1 VAGAAPAGKQ
11 AGPREQ
17 NGVMMA
23 ETTRK
28 YGTLAGLLLLALLAI
43 GGLVYLAVKPQ
54 FQATPQAPPTPSAVT
69 PPVAAV
75 APPVFDVVRV
85 DGQGNTV
92 LAGRAEPGAKVT
104 ITLGNTVVGTATADA
119 QGAFVVLPDKPLPAG
134 AQEMALSETLPS
146 GAVVAG
152 KATVSVDVPAG
163 TGQPLAVASGPNG
176 SSVLTS
182 QGPVPGQLGM
192 GTVDYDA
199 NGHAIFSGTAPAGA
213 AITLKLGDHKIGTTR
228 ADISGRWKFTAQVP
242 AASGTFTL
250 SATDAN
256 GAVLPPVTAP
266 FALATL
272 ADALASGHVVIAHG
286 DNLWLIARHVYGQG
300 NMYTLIYSA
309 NASKIHDPNL
319 IYPGQDFAMPK
330 AQAK

>member
-1 VAGAAPAGKQ
+1 
-11 AGPREQ
+11 
-17 NGVMMA
+17 MA
-23 ETTRK
+23 DTTRR
-28 YGTLAGLLLLALLAI
+28 YGTLAGLGVLALAAI
-43 GGLVYLAVKPQ
+43 GGLMYLGLKPQ
-54 FQATPQAPPTPSAVT
+54 FQATPPAPPTPSVVT

-85 DGQGNTV
+85 DAQGNTV

-104 ITLGNTVVGTATADA
+104 ITLGNQVVGTATADA
-119 QGAFVVLPDKPLPAG
+119 QGAFVVLPAKPLPSG

-146 GAVVAG
+146 GAVVPG
-152 KATVSVDVPAG
+152 KATVSVDVPANS
-163 TGQPLAVASGPNG
+163 GQPLAVASGPNG
-176 SSVLTS
+176 SSVLTG

-213 AITLKLGDHKIGTTR
+213 AITLHLGTQKIGTAT
-228 ADISGRWKFTAQVP
+228 ADITGRWKFTASVP
-242 AASGTFTL
+242 KASGTFKL
-250 SATDAN
+250 EATDAD

-272 ADALASGHVVIAHG
+272 QDALASGHVVIAQG

-309 NASKIHDPNL
+309 NASQIHDPNL
-319 IYPGQDFAMPK
+319 IYPGQNFVMPK
-330 AQAK
+330 PQAK